1 MNLREFPG
9 GLVVRTLLPL
19 QELRSCKTHG
29 TAEKKK
35 ANCKKKQ
42 TVNCDRWV
50 IKMCQ
55 CRFVS
60 YNKCTVLVEG
70 VDNREAMP
78 MWGFSGGSG
87 VKNPPANAGD
97 TGLIPVSGRLPGE
110 GNGNPF

>member
-1 MNLREFPG
+1 
-9 GLVVRTLLPL
+9 
-19 QELRSCKTHG
+19 
-29 TAEKKK
+29 
-35 ANCKKKQ
+35 
-42 TVNCDRWV
+42 
-50 IKMCQ
+50 MCQ

-97 TGLIPVSGRLPGE
+97 TGLIPGSGRLPGE